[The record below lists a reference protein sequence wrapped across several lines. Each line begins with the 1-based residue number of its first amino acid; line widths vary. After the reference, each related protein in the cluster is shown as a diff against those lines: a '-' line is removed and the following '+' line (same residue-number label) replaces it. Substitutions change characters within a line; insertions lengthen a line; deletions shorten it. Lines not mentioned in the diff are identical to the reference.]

1 MAHRS
6 EALEVPLE
14 LNISGETYS
23 GVPTKEQ
30 RFGFGGDNSVSLPE
44 KIREKNVLKI
54 NQYTMFKIF
63 FRQIKKLPSSSSS
76 SPEVSSRAP
85 SDSMGSS
92 ALSPVRLLLRFDL

>member
-1 MAHRS
+1 MSIFLNQNLPMAHRS

-44 KIREKNVLKI
+44 KIREKNVLK
-54 NQYTMFKIF
+54 NKSVYY
-63 FRQIKKLPSSSSS
+63 
-76 SPEVSSRAP
+76 V
-85 SDSMGSS
+85 
-92 ALSPVRLLLRFDL
+92 

>member
-44 KIREKNVLKI
+44 KNSWKEFFKKI
-54 NQYTMFKIF
+54 NQY
-63 FRQIKKLPSSSSS
+63 
-76 SPEVSSRAP
+76 
-85 SDSMGSS
+85 
-92 ALSPVRLLLRFDL
+92 

>member
-30 RFGFGGDNSVSLPE
+30 RFGFGGDNSVSLPK
-44 KIREKNVLKI
+44 KIVKTK
-54 NQYTMFKIF
+54 F
-63 FRQIKKLPSSSSS
+63 
-76 SPEVSSRAP
+76 
-85 SDSMGSS
+85 
-92 ALSPVRLLLRFDL
+92 

>member
-30 RFGFGGDNSVSLPE
+30 RFGFGGDNSVSLPKKNRGN
-44 KIREKNVLKI
+44 KILKI
-54 NQYTMFKIF
+54 
-63 FRQIKKLPSSSSS
+63 
-76 SPEVSSRAP
+76 
-85 SDSMGSS
+85 
-92 ALSPVRLLLRFDL
+92 